1 MKCLGEKANG
11 KIKAMSSLKQVLQ
24 IGRNSSNEE
33 SQSHNNSKIA
43 QVIFLQKKSTRDIL
57 EAQEQVQEEA
67 RQRHVEASREI
78 LKRVID
84 KVTFLGKQELT
95 FRSH

>member
-1 MKCLGEKANG
+1 MKCLGEKVNG
-11 KIKAMSSLKQVLQ
+11 KIKAMSSLKQALQ

-33 SQSHNNSKIA
+33 SQSHINSKIA
-43 QVIFLQKKSTRDIL
+43 QVIFLQKKSSRDIL

-67 RQRHVEASREI
+67 RQLHVEPSRKI

-84 KVTFLGKQELT
+84 TVTFLGKQELT
-95 FRSH
+95 FRGH